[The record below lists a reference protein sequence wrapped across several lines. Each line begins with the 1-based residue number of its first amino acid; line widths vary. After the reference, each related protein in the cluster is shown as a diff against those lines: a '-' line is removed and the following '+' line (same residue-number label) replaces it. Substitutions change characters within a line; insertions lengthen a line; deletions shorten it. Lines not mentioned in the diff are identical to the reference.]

1 MRIIKFRA
9 KDENGKWVYGSILI
23 NYYDRICDS
32 IVSADIE
39 GTDIYNVGER
49 RLESALVNYDTIG
62 QFTGL
67 CDSKGN
73 QIYEGD
79 ILRFGNSPSGVC
91 EVKWNK
97 MISAFCIRFY
107 FEKELGV
114 RPLGEWAICER
125 SVEIIGNIYDNPEL
139 LEGDEK

>member
-9 KDENGKWVYGSILI
+9 KDVDGKWVYGSILI
-23 NYYDRICDS
+23 NYYDRLCDS

-62 QFTGL
+62 QFTGV

-79 ILRFGNSPSGVC
+79 IISIIRGHITFTAI
-91 EVKWNK
+91 VKWN
-97 MISAFCIRFY
+97 
-107 FEKELGV
+107 EKDASFGLIINGSDEINKT
-114 RPLGEWAICER
+114 PLGSWLLFGQC
-125 SVEIIGNIYDNPEL
+125 EIIGNIYDNEQ
-139 LEGDEK
+139 